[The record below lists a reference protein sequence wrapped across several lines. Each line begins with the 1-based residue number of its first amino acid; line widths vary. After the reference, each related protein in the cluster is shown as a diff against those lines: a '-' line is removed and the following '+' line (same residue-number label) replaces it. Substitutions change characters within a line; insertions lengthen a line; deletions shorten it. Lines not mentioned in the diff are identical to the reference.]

1 MYKVIRHSDDKVS
14 QQETIQSLKLIHI
27 VKTGIAKG
35 NSCTSIFI
43 DESLL

>member
-1 MYKVIRHSDDKVS
+1 MDFTIPDSDIVKFD
-14 QQETIQSLKLIHI
+14 KLIHI